1 MRFKGYMP
9 ETETLLRVVQL
20 LNRVSK
26 KCILRLTPDDFVFII
41 AGDSDGLVTWAGI
54 PMVSKNSVTLHFPF
68 SLTLGK
74 QLKKIVSIV

>member
-9 ETETLLRVVQL
+9 ETETLLRVVAL

-54 PMVSKNSVTLHFPF
+54 PMASFFFSFFFFFSWNSTFF
-68 SLTLGK
+68 AG
-74 QLKKIVSIV
+74 SIV